1 MFWGHIKGQQ
11 LCIKY
16 TWYQHLNFCNRSQ
29 IFVWHLNDKDYPKP
43 WTYCSMFYSNGEP
56 TSLYIC
62 YSTII
67 VSDLL
72 SMLNTKLK
80 FLIRFKNI
88 CGWGYISPFRQASN
102 IKFLGFLIIFLKQ
115 KLRLLSSLY
124 PVQVWSL
131 CISMKWKRSI
141 ND

>member
-88 CGWGYISPFRQASN
+88 CGWGYISPFRQAFKSQIPPISDN
-102 IKFLGFLIIFLKQ
+102 FFDTNVETFIKLISGPSVKFMYLDEMEK
-115 KLRLLSSLY
+115 
-124 PVQVWSL
+124 
-131 CISMKWKRSI
+131 I
-141 ND
+141 N